1 MSEQALAVWFLNGSR
16 EAVTDVGND
25 IHCPA
30 KDVEARQA
38 TEGHD
43 KKHEREKVGFGSG
56 VVDAHD
62 IYNLSEE
69 QGLPRVNGT
78 YERTQLVDRSDAM
91 LLEGDIYFLQHTPKQ
106 LGCTIESAQELCVRG
121 ARHS

>member
-1 MSEQALAVWFLNGSR
+1 MSEQALAVWFLNGTR
-16 EAVTDVGND
+16 EAATHVGND

-30 KDVEARQA
+30 KDIEARQA

-43 KKHEREKVGFGSG
+43 EKHEREKVGFGSG
-56 VVDAHD
+56 VIDAD
-62 IYNLSEE
+62 NIYNLSEE
-69 QGLPRVNGT
+69 QGLARVNGT
-78 YERTQLVDRSDAM
+78 YERAQSVVRSDAM
-91 LLEGDIYFLQHTPKQ
+91 LLEGHIYFLQHTPKQ